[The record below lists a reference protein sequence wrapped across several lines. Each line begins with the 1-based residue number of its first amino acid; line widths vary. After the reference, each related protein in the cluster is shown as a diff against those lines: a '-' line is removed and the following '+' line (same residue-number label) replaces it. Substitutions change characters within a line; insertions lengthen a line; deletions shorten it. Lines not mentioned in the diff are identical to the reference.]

1 MFAHLPNESPIRE
14 TTMAAKEKESSP
26 RKGSAEEADTK
37 SEPPKNSRGSVL
49 EEIRRKLQKKY

>member
-1 MFAHLPNESPIRE
+1 
-14 TTMAAKEKESSP
+14 MAAKEKESSP

-37 SEPPKNSRGSVL
+37 SEPPKELTRQRL